1 MAVTVSEGSV
11 EERLELLVARSRVL
25 EGEGVPYPTDQ
36 IRQAVLMAMAEGDP
50 EKALSVLKRAETLYS
65 KASRDWM
72 WVRELLARA
81 DELKGLAERVGM
93 DITLLESRVGRP
105 REQLASGGLS
115 AGSLERAAASASLAL
130 AILNDALP
138 KFCVQEAQ
146 KLGESI
152 RRARDRGEDVTT
164 ATAEFRRFLV
174 AIQEEQLAITAQ
186 RLLDARRAVA
196 RIPSAPSV
204 GPLPTAEEEEILR
217 EARNLS
223 RRLHRI
229 RGKARDAQS
238 AARLMTQ
245 VRAAL
250 SEDRRFG
257 TPEEEI
263 EDLWSEVDRLTKER
277 TLAAGGAAVPTPEG
291 APDEAEGAGLENSSA
306 IPLTAPP
313 LTRARTN
320 GDRVPV
326 AIGIVP
332 PAPVETTPEGELAAG
347 RRRRR
352 REPSAGT

>member
-1 MAVTVSEGSV
+1 MAV
-11 EERLELLVARSRVL
+11 
-25 EGEGVPYPTDQ
+25 
-36 IRQAVLMAMAEGDP
+36 AEGDP
-50 EKALSVLKRAETLYS
+50 EKALSVMKRAESLYA

-93 DITLLESRVGRP
+93 DISLLESRVGRP
-105 REQLASGGLS
+105 REQLASATLS
-115 AGSLERAAASASLAL
+115 VGSLERAAASGSLAL

-138 KFCVQEAQ
+138 KYCVQEAQ

-152 RRARDRGEDVTT
+152 RRARDRGEDVTE
-164 ATAEFRRFLV
+164 ATAQFRRLLA
-174 AIQEEQLAITAQ
+174 AIQEEQLPITAQ
-186 RLLDARRAVA
+186 HLLDARRSVA
-196 RIPSAPSV
+196 RIPAAPSV
-204 GPLPTAEEEEILR
+204 GSLPSAEEEEILR

-277 TLAAGGAAVPTPEG
+277 QLALGASPGPATSTPAGSPDGAVPVPENGGVTPAVE
-291 APDEAEGAGLENSSA
+291 E
-306 IPLTAPP
+306 PP
-313 LTRARTN
+313 SVPTLRARTSC
-320 GDRVPV
+320 DRVPAAV
-326 AIGIVP
+326 GIVP
-332 PAPVETTPEGELAAG
+332 PAPAEAGSPSELAAG